1 MAVRGHTGG
10 GAGKRRYSQGG
21 RKKRKNYID
30 IDFSAFERYAEQL
43 EQLEADLKPA
53 FSEAM
58 EEAGLKVAQDT
69 RAAVQAANLPAT
81 GKYSDG
87 ATRESIITNPKVTWS
102 GDLGELPLGF
112 DKTKPGSGGW
122 LITGTPFMRPDY
134 ALEKIYGSKGYERQI
149 RNLIEKKL
157 QETIDKRMGK

>member
-1 MAVRGHTGG
+1 M
-10 GAGKRRYSQGG
+10 AGKRYSQGG

-69 RAAVQAANLPAT
+69 ATAVQAANLPAT
-81 GKYSDG
+81 GKYSGGDTK
-87 ATRESIITNPKVTWS
+87 ASIITNPKVTWS